1 MKYAAFKAVSPYEI
15 GDRVIIQ
22 KTMEAASLSWK
33 GHKTIVF
40 GTEEHTITDIMC
52 SHFLKTG
59 EVVFSYELDNS
70 GRYVKLANVERMR
83 SM

>member
-15 GDRVIIQ
+15 GDKVIIQ
-22 KTMEAASLSWK
+22 KTMEAASLSWE
-33 GHKTIVF
+33 GHKTIVI

-52 SHFLKTG
+52 SHFFKTG
-59 EVVFSYELDNS
+59 EVAFSYELDNS
-70 GRYVKLANVERMR
+70 GSYVKLANAERMR